1 MDGVRK
7 IILSEATWTPKTN
20 NVYFTLYMDTRF

>member
-1 MDGVRK
+1 MELEK